1 MKFLHQTKM
10 EIVVEKIQRN
20 QHHIK
25 SSIVTD
31 ATYLF
36 VRNITVNKYNNIYII
51 FSEIMH
57 QLYKIL

>member
-1 MKFLHQTKM
+1 M

-25 SSIVTD
+25 LSIVTD

-36 VRNITVNKYNNIYII
+36 VQNIIVNNMVNEVNIGSVFLI
-51 FSEIMH
+51 
-57 QLYKIL
+57 

>member
-1 MKFLHQTKM
+1 M

-25 SSIVTD
+25 LSIVTD

-36 VRNITVNKYNNIYII
+36 VQNITVNNICMIYNYIFLGGSLLVQHKMCI
-51 FSEIMH
+51 VQF
-57 QLYKIL
+57 

>member
-1 MKFLHQTKM
+1 M

-36 VRNITVNKYNNIYII
+36 VQNITVNKYNDIYII
-51 FSEIMH
+51 FSEIFINGW
-57 QLYKIL
+57 QYNSKSRI